1 MKRLKIISA
10 AVALTFSL
18 FAVNAQAALEAGAK
32 ALISVCRVHW
42 AVNL

>member
-18 FAVNAQAALEAGAK
+18 IAVNAQAALEAAITLK
-32 ALISVCRVHW
+32 
-42 AVNL
+42 